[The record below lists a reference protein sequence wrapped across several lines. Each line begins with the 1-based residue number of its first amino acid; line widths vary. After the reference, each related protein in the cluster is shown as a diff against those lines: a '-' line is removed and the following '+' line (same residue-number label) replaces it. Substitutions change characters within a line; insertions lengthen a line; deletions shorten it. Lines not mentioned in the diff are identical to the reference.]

1 MLAVR
6 GVGVSAVATLVAGR
20 VMAALLLLLLAPA
33 AVASEA
39 SVTVTGA
46 SPVLVGNRTGQRLFF
61 PLLQFP
67 LGGDA
72 SRGIMLR
79 AQTSPDAEGSP
90 TSPNTD
96 AVFLSKDLGKSW
108 SLLEE
113 NDPVQKRQC
122 ITVKAADYGIRRADV
137 VTATLCLPYAYHPP
151 PTPITP
157 ACRAALDAYCNN
169 ETLDGPTCI
178 DPQRKQWGRSMAP
191 YTALFSAVPQ
201 RSPAAQWRC
210 FSHEALVD
218 GKWSAKAKTP
228 NAYCSGPGPQ
238 LQALATGGAPACKP
252 AGGASAYA
260 PATRVS
266 HPHLRYICVAA
277 AAEVGPCGA

>member
-1 MLAVR
+1 
-6 GVGVSAVATLVAGR
+6 
-20 VMAALLLLLLAPA
+20 MAALLLLLLAPA
-33 AVASEA
+33 AANAVAVASDT

-122 ITVKAADYGIRRADV
+122 ITV
-137 VTATLCLPYAYHPP
+137 
-151 PTPITP
+151 
-157 ACRAALDAYCNN
+157 
-169 ETLDGPTCI
+169 
-178 DPQRKQWGRSMAP
+178 
-191 YTALFSAVPQ
+191 
-201 RSPAAQWRC
+201 
-210 FSHEALVD
+210 
-218 GKWSAKAKTP
+218 
-228 NAYCSGPGPQ
+228 
-238 LQALATGGAPACKP
+238 
-252 AGGASAYA
+252 
-260 PATRVS
+260 
-266 HPHLRYICVAA
+266 
-277 AAEVGPCGA
+277 

>member
-1 MLAVR
+1 MLAV
-6 GVGVSAVATLVAGR
+6 GEGWGVSAVATLVAGR
-20 VMAALLLLLLAPA
+20 VMAALLLPLMAPA

-151 PTPITP
+151 PTPIAP
-157 ACRAALDAYCNN
+157 ACQAALDAYCNN
-169 ETLDGPTCI
+169 ETLDGATCI

-191 YTALFSAVPQ
+191 YTALHAAVPQ

-228 NAYCSGPGPQ
+228 N
-238 LQALATGGAPACKP
+238 
-252 AGGASAYA
+252 
-260 PATRVS
+260 
-266 HPHLRYICVAA
+266 
-277 AAEVGPCGA
+277 

>member
-1 MLAVR
+1 MGFCL
-6 GVGVSAVATLVAGR
+6 GGKGGPAG

-33 AVASEA
+33 AAHAAASDTT
-39 SVTVTGA
+39 VTVTGA

-72 SRGIMLR
+72 SLGIMLR

-122 ITVKAADYGIRRADV
+122 IKVKAADYGVRRADV

-157 ACRAALDAYCNN
+157 ACQAALDAYCNN
-169 ETLDGPTCI
+169 ETLDGATCI

-191 YTALFSAVPQ
+191 YTAINAAVPQ

-238 LQALATGGAPACKP
+238 LQSLATGGAPACKP
-252 AGGASAYA
+252 PGGASAYA
-260 PATRVS
+260 PATRAS
-266 HPHLRYICVAA
+266 HPH
-277 AAEVGPCGA
+277 